1 MTATETTDPDTT
13 SNDTSEPDSG
23 GVLVTI
29 ALDLIDPHPDNP
41 RKNPGD
47 LTELT
52 RSIKAHGVLQH
63 PTVMATNNG
72 RYLAVA
78 GHRRV
83 AAARNAEHT
92 DVTVVVR
99 SFTEAEAVEVM
110 MVENIERSDLTIREE
125 IEGIARLMALDTGYN
140 ARRLCTRLGKSQR
153 WAKDRL
159 AVAVLP
165 ASVLDLIDTGDV
177 TLSGAVAI
185 AGLADLGPDAFT
197 MAVECVTERHATG
210 ERAAQ
215 ITRQTIERD
224 AGRKALTDKLEKAG
238 VRYEIG
244 HDAFP
249 GAVDL
254 RTLGLDPEQAKAHV
268 KEPCHAVRIVDRW
281 DGPAMIP
288 VCTDPKRH
296 KAKGDKPAASP
307 IVTTAKTHGQRS
319 ADDSK
324 QRRAGRVARMA
335 VGVELFA
342 RTRGGPKRETLIDL
356 GLWAVVE
363 GTYGDTAKRARALL
377 GLPDDANLTEA
388 AEPTPKDL
396 QRVAAACACAKAEEM
411 AYHRKDGM
419 TGRWFN
425 LLIDHGW
432 EPDEW
437 TTTRLG

>member
-1 MTATETTDPDTT
+1 MTTTETTEPDTT
-13 SNDTSEPDSG
+13 EPGGG

-29 ALDLIDPHPDNP
+29 DIDLIDPHPDNP
-41 RKNPGD
+41 RKHLGD

-63 PTVMATNNG
+63 PTVMAADNG

-83 AAARNAEHT
+83 AAARNAQRDT
-92 DVTVVVR
+92 VTAVVR

-165 ASVLDLIDTGDV
+165 APVLDLIDNGDL

-185 AGLADLGPDAFT
+185 AGLADLGPDAIVL
-197 MAVECVTERHATG
+197 AAECVTERHATG

-215 ITRQTIERD
+215 ITRQSIERD
-224 AGRKALTDKLEKAG
+224 AARKALTDNLDAAG
-238 VRYEIG
+238 VRYGIG
-244 HDAFP
+244 HEAFP
-249 GAVDL
+249 GAIDL

-268 KEPCHAVRIVDRW
+268 KEPCHAVRIVDRY
-281 DGPAMIP
+281 DGPQMIP
-288 VCTDPKRH
+288 VCTEPKRH
-296 KAKGDKPAASP
+296 KAKGDKPAASS
-307 IVTTAKTHGQRS
+307 IVTTATTHGQRS
-319 ADDSK
+319 RDDSK

-335 VGVELFA
+335 AGAALFA
-342 RTRGGPKRETLIDL
+342 RTRGGPKRDTLTEL
-356 GLWAVVE
+356 ALWAVVD
-363 GTYGDTAKRARALL
+363 GTYGDTAKRTRTLL
-377 GLPDDANLTEA
+377 GLPDDANLTDA
-388 AEPTPKDL
+388 AAPTPKDL

-411 AYHRKDGM
+411 AYHRRDGM

-432 EPDEW
+432 EPDDW
-437 TTTRLG
+437 TATRLD